1 MLCNTVTIRG
11 VDGIDPVAIARAT
24 RERHRRCRQVARFLV
39 EDVIIFRD
47 AQMEGLGLTVGVRE
61 TRRLQVP
68 YRILLETYYLPGDLR
83 QQIDAFVV
91 HYYHCRFHESL
102 LHRKSA
108 E

>member
-1 MLCNTVTIRG
+1 MRG
-11 VDGIDPVAIARAT
+11 VDGPNPAAVTLAT
-24 RERHRRCRQVARFLV
+24 QERHRRCHQVARFLV
-39 EDVIIFRD
+39 EDVIVFRD

-68 YRILLETYYLPGDLR
+68 YRILLETYYLPGDFR